1 MIFFFTATPHTSELI
16 FGECNNDV
24 TTCSLNADCVET
36 EEIIITSQTEELAVT
51 SHYCRCRDGFRG
63 NGTYCEGWLQFT
75 FLYRQKKN
83 IHCKVINYLKNKQ
96 IQCIQIYIYKVKVNY
111 KNRSK

>member
-51 SHYCRCRDGFRG
+51 SHYCQCRDGFRG

-75 FLYRQKKN
+75 FLYRQKN
-83 IHCKVINYLKNKQ
+83 SLQSNKLFEKQ
-96 IQCIQIYIYKVKVNY
+96 TNTMYSNIYIQGKGQLQK
-111 KNRSK
+111 